1 MNDGRD
7 RMSIEQ
13 IIDRLRK
20 VMQGSVEKP
29 VDWSRVTGATA
40 IAELGFDSLS
50 VLDLVYDIQIE
61 FGIQFDAEAI
71 ANVKT
76 VQELAVF
83 LQGHIA

>member
-1 MNDGRD
+1 MNDAENP
-7 RMSIEQ
+7 MSIEQ

-20 VMQGSVEKP
+20 VMQGAVERP

-40 IAELGFDSLS
+40 IADLGFDSLS
-50 VLDLVYDIQIE
+50 VLDLVYDIQME

-83 LQGHIA
+83 LRGHIA